1 LPDLVRTNIYSQASS
16 ATVEREEEQVG
27 QLPYVPHI
35 DLFLQALRINRER
48 LDSRSKIAIDARLLR
63 ALLQTIVESAPF
75 SEEFYLQNYPDIAK
89 AHAAGDL
96 PDPKRHFVER
106 GYFEGR
112 LGAPAEVDEA
122 YYLRRY
128 PDVEQAVLR
137 GDLKSIAEHFH
148 QSGYAEGRT
157 PSAALEP
164 FMERWLAAMRD
175 STGRG

>member
-1 LPDLVRTNIYSQASS
+1 M
-16 ATVEREEEQVG
+16 G

-48 LDSRSKIAIDARLLR
+48 LDSRSKVAIDARLLK
-63 ALLQTIVESAPF
+63 ALLQTIVECAPF

-89 AHAAGDL
+89 AHAAGEL
-96 PDPKRHFVER
+96 NDPKRHFVER

-112 LGAPAEVDEA
+112 VGAPGEVDEA
-122 YYLRRY
+122 YYRRRY

-137 GDLKSIAEHFH
+137 GELKSIADHFN
-148 QSGYAEGRT
+148 QSGYAEGRS

-164 FMERWLAAMRD
+164 FVEKWLSVLHD
-175 STGRG
+175 NSGRG